1 MADVTIC
8 LGGSPNAGKTT
19 VFNKLTGA
27 RQKVGNWPGVT
38 VEKKEGEYSYQG
50 KTIRVVDLPGTYSL
64 SAYSLDERIASD
76 FLVKEQPDVTVV
88 IVDASI
94 LESNLYLPIELLELG
109 ANLVVDLNMMDV
121 VRHKKWQLDVEK
133 LSHSLGVPVIPTV
146 AKKAE
151 GVESLRQT
159 ILSARDRR
167 PPPLKVN
174 YGPEVEPA
182 LNELT
187 DLIQRSRDGS
197 INAPSRWLALKL
209 LENNAQIKDWV
220 WTLPK
225 GEEILRKAEDLT
237 AALNDRLGRDL
248 ETHLVERRYSFISG
262 LVKKCF
268 RKPLGP
274 EERISI
280 SDKIDQVV
288 LNRWLGIPI
297 FLVFMWLTFKLVFDL
312 GNPLADYIDTGF
324 SWLAG
329 QTTALLGD
337 TWFASLLSEGIIGGV
352 GSVLVFLPNILI
364 LFLMIGILE
373 DCGYMARAAF
383 VMDRFMQRLGLHG
396 KSSIPMI
403 LGFGC
408 NIPGI
413 MACRTLESPK
423 DRILTVLINPFMSC
437 SARLPIYV
445 LFAGA
450 FFSQQSG
457 AVIFALYLLGIL
469 VAILTAL
476 LFKNLFFKGESSPL
490 IMELPPYRLPTVK
503 NIIMH
508 MWHRASMFIK
518 QAGTI
523 IMAGVILIWL
533 LASMPMGVEYA
544 SEQSW
549 IGQFGKLVGPLFSPA
564 GFGFWQAAVALIFGI
579 VAKEVVVGTL
589 GTLLASGEEGL
600 SNVLPQYFTSLTA
613 LSFMV
618 MSLLY
623 IPCFATIG
631 VIKSE
636 TNSWKWT
643 GLAVGWSLLVGWTS
657 AVLIYQLGQLFA

>member
-268 RKPLGP
+268 RKPMGP

>member
-1 MADVTIC
+1 MAEITIC
-8 LGGSPNAGKTT
+8 LGGNPNAGKTT

-27 RQKVGNWPGVT
+27 HQKVGNWPGVT
-38 VEKKEGEYSYQG
+38 VEKKEGEYTYLG

-64 SAYSLDERIASD
+64 TSYSLDERIASD
-76 FLVKEQPDVTVV
+76 FLVKEHPDVTVV
-88 IVDASI
+88 IVDASN
-94 LESNLYLPIELLELG
+94 LESNLYLAIELLELG
-109 ANLVVDLNMMDV
+109 ANLVIDLNMMDV

-133 LSHSLGVPVIPTV
+133 LSKTLGVPVIPTV

-151 GVESLRQT
+151 GLETLRQT
-159 ILSARDRR
+159 ILAARDHQ
-167 PPPLKVN
+167 PEPLKIN
-174 YGPEVEPA
+174 YGLEVEEA
-182 LNELT
+182 LSALT
-187 DLIQRSRDGS
+187 DLIKRSKDS
-197 INAPSRWLALKL
+197 SLYAPNRWLALKL
-209 LENNAQIKDWV
+209 LENNTQIKEWV
-220 WTLPK
+220 RTLPK
-225 GEEILRKAEDLT
+225 GEQIISKSEDLAT
-237 AALNDRLGRDL
+237 ALNDRLGRD
-248 ETHLVERRYSFISG
+248 VEAFVIEKRFGFISG
-262 LVKKCF
+262 LVRKCC

-280 SDKIDQVV
+280 SDKIDQLV

-297 FLVFMWLTFKLVFDL
+297 FLVFMWFTFKLVFDL

-324 SWLAG
+324 SWLGG
-329 QTTALLGD
+329 QTTALLGKN
-337 TWFASLLSEGIIGGV
+337 WFSSLLSEGIIGGV

-373 DCGYMARAAF
+373 DCGYMSRAAF

-408 NIPGI
+408 NIPAI

-423 DRILTVLINPFMSC
+423 DRILTILINPFMSC

-450 FFSQQSG
+450 FFPRQSG
-457 AVIFALYLLGIL
+457 AVIFSLYILGM
-469 VAILTAL
+469 VMAILTAL
-476 LFKNLFFKGESSPL
+476 LFNKLFFKGESSPL

-503 NIIMH
+503 NIVMH
-508 MWHRASMFIK
+508 MWHRASVFIK
-518 QAGTI
+518 NAGTI
-523 IMAGVILIWL
+523 ILAGVIIIWL
-533 LASMPMGVEYA
+533 LASMPVGVEYA

-549 IGQFGKLVGPLFSPA
+549 IGQIGKIFAPLFAPA
-564 GFGFWQAAVALIFGI
+564 GFGFWQAAVALMFGI

-589 GTLLASGEEGL
+589 GTLLAGGEEGL
-600 SNVLPQYFTSLTA
+600 SEVLPQFFNGLAA

-623 IPCFATIG
+623 IPCIATIG
-631 VIKSE
+631 VIRSE

-643 GLAVGWSLLVGWTS
+643 GLAVGWSLLVGWLS
-657 AVLIYQLGQLFA
+657 AVVLYQLGQLFA

>member
-1 MADVTIC
+1 MAEINVC

-27 RQKVGNWPGVT
+27 HQKVGNWPGVT

-64 SAYSLDERIASD
+64 TAYTLDERIASD

-109 ANLVVDLNMMDV
+109 ANLVIDLNMMDV

-133 LSHSLGVPVIPTV
+133 LSNSLKVPVIPTV
-146 AKKAE
+146 AKRGE
-151 GVESLRQT
+151 GLEELRQA
-159 ILSARDRR
+159 ILSARDHRVQ
-167 PPPLKVN
+167 PLKIN
-174 YGPEVEPA
+174 YGLEVEPA
-182 LNELT
+182 LAELSE
-187 DLIQRSRDGS
+187 LIQRSKDGS
-197 INAPSRWLALKL
+197 LSAPNRWLALKL
-209 LENNAQIKDWV
+209 LENNTQIKDWV

-225 GEEILRKAEDLT
+225 GEEILRKAEKLSETLT
-237 AALNDRLGRDL
+237 DQLGRDP
-248 ETHLVERRYSFISG
+248 ETYFIEKRYGFISG
-262 LVKKCF
+262 LLKKCF
-268 RKPLGP
+268 HKPLGP
-274 EERISI
+274 EERISL

-288 LNRWLGIPI
+288 LNRWLGILI
-297 FLVFMWLTFKLVFDL
+297 FLVFMWFTFKLVFDL
-312 GNPLADYIDTGF
+312 GNPLADNIDAGF
-324 SWLAG
+324 GWLGG
-329 QTTALLGD
+329 QVTALLGES
-337 TWFASLLSEGIIGGV
+337 WLASLLSEGIIAGV

-383 VMDRFMQRLGLHG
+383 VMDRHMQRVGLPG

-408 NIPGI
+408 NIPAI

-423 DRILTVLINPFMSC
+423 DRILTILINPFMSC
-437 SARLPIYV
+437 SARLPIYI
-445 LFAGA
+445 LFAGT
-450 FFSQQSG
+450 FFPRQSG
-457 AVIFALYLLGIL
+457 AVIFVMYILGIV

-490 IMELPPYRLPTVK
+490 IMELPPYRLPTLK
-503 NIIMH
+503 NIILH

-518 QAGTI
+518 NAGTI
-523 IMAGVILIWL
+523 ILAGVILIWFL
-533 LASMPMGVEYA
+533 GSMPVGVEYA

-549 IGQFGKLVGPLFSPA
+549 IGQLGKLVAPLFAPA

-589 GTLLASGEEGL
+589 GTLLAGGEAGL
-600 SNVLPQYFTSLTA
+600 SQVLPQYFTSLSA

-623 IPCFATIG
+623 IPCIATIA

-643 GLAVGWSLLVGWTS
+643 ALALGWSLLVGWLS
-657 AVLIYQLGQLFA
+657 AVLIYQLGQLFV